1 MNEFIKLRSS
11 IGDYK
16 NPYIFPLLL
25 LDRYLDNSETINL
38 KETILIKKIQK
49 IKRMEV
55 KKTLKA
61 SEIDEL
67 FLFLGENKYLDRY
80 LIDCLLNFFN
90 SSSEEI
96 FRKIIK
102 ETIADRKFNN
112 QKLYHLL
119 DICIESKLNILDE
132 GDISFIF
139 ENYKLDLDIISIAI
153 DYLDSFSLGGFKDT
167 LYELLKNNYPDN
179 IKMQILSFLFNFY
192 PKEKIDESFLREKIR
207 TDKNKL
213 FYDNYMDFLKGDFKF
228 KKKNFVILQS
238 MFYGDF
244 EDSGKGNNGGLAV
257 LLKTLGDEISKADKV
272 SSVLTISTRE
282 VLDRPFLS
290 YYRNKHIFVRLPIYI
305 DKTKSDPFIKRELFI
320 KRYIGKFLKNTGI
333 DPDVFHIRYLD
344 NASKAIADLSKE
356 KGKKFVF
363 TLAPDPH
370 RNMFDEKGDLK
381 DFSFSDLMERLN
393 KIKIGDEL
401 IYKSDG
407 IIGIGNKEVREELEI
422 YFPQFKEKTI
432 KKKVKMIGE
441 GIQTNIIYED
451 DINLS
456 EFAIENGLD
465 SNFFEKPIILNVGRL
480 AIQKGQIE
488 LLKAWTSSKLSKTHN
503 LLIIGGDVENPNRE
517 EKKLINFFESH
528 IKANPDLKD
537 RFFHKS
543 ALANESIKLLE
554 RTIAKREFDYP
565 HLYICSS
572 IKEEFGIAILEAM
585 SQGFLV
591 LGPQK
596 GGVRTY
602 IENGKNGF
610 LIDTTNFKTI
620 ARDSEKYIYDSK
632 FDRDKFTRI
641 QEAGKKTVEK
651 NYSMNKIA
659 GDFLSFY
666 LSLKGEDIDEI

>member
-1 MNEFIKLRSS
+1 MNEFIKLRKS

-25 LDRYLDNSETINL
+25 LDSYMEKSETINL

-49 IKRMEV
+49 IKRLEV

-61 SEIDEL
+61 REIDEL
-67 FLFLGENKYLDRY
+67 FLLLGEDKYLDRY
-80 LIDCLLNFFN
+80 LVDCLLNFFN
-90 SSSEEI
+90 ISSEEN
-96 FRKIIK
+96 FKRIIK
-102 ETIADRKFNN
+102 ETIADRNFNS
-112 QKLYHLL
+112 QKLYHIL
-119 DICIESKLNILDE
+119 DMCIECKMNIFDRE
-132 GDISFIF
+132 DISFIF
-139 ENYKLDLDIISIAI
+139 ENYKLDLDIVSISIE
-153 DYLDSFSLGGFKDT
+153 YLDAFSLGGFKDT

-179 IKMQILSFLFNFY
+179 IKIQVLSFLFNFY
-192 PKEKIDESFLREKIR
+192 PEGEIDQYFLEDKIR

-213 FYDNYMDFLKGDFKF
+213 FYDNYMKFLEEDFKF
-228 KKKNFVILQS
+228 KKKNFVIVQS

-257 LLKTLGDEISKADKV
+257 LLKTLGDQMSKDERV
-272 SSVLTISTRE
+272 SSILTISTRE
-282 VLDRPFLS
+282 ILDRPFLS
-290 YYRNKHIFVRLPIYI
+290 YYRDKHVFVRLPIYI
-305 DKTKSDPFIKRELFI
+305 DKTKPDPFIKRELAI
-320 KRYIGKFLKNTGI
+320 KRYISNFLINTGI

-344 NASKAIADLSKE
+344 NASKAMANLSKE
-356 KGKKFVF
+356 RGKKFVF

-381 DFSFSDLMERLN
+381 NYSFSELMERLN

-422 YFPQFKEKTI
+422 YFPQFKEETI

-441 GIQTNIIYED
+441 GIQSNIIYED
-451 DINLS
+451 DIELS
-456 EFAIENGLD
+456 KFARENGID
-465 SNFFEKPIILNVGRL
+465 PSFFEKPIILNVGRL
-480 AIQKGQIE
+480 ARQKGQVE
-488 LLKAWTSSKLSKTHN
+488 LLRAWTGSKLSKTHN

-517 EKKLINFFESH
+517 EKKVIRFFESH
-528 IKANPDLKD
+528 IKANPEIKD

-554 RTIAKREFDYP
+554 RTIMKREFDYP

-591 LGPQK
+591 LGPKK
-596 GGVRTY
+596 GGVKSY
-602 IENGKNGF
+602 IENGQNGF
-610 LIDTTNFKTI
+610 LIDTTNAKTI
-620 ARDSEKYIYDSK
+620 MRDSEKYIYDSK
-632 FDRDKFTRI
+632 IDRDGFTKI
-641 QEAGKKTVEK
+641 QRAGRRTVKE

-659 GDFLSFY
+659 ADFLSFY
-666 LSLKGEDIDEI
+666 LSLKEQI